1 MSHSGNTAKE
11 QLFELVERAEL
22 CYRVAEGEKS
32 RLAVELMGTIYRM
45 LDNSEL
51 LDEYSDWVLERRDD

>member
-32 RLAVELMGTIYRM
+32 RLAVELMGNDLQDVGQQRVTGRI
-45 LDNSEL
+45 L
-51 LDEYSDWVLERRDD
+51 